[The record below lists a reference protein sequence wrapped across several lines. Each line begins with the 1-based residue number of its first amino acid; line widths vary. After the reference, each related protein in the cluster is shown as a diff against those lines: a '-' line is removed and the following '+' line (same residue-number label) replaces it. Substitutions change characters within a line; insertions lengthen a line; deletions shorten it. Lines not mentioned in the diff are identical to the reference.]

1 MRVLE
6 GRERV
11 RQPLAFVAVGL
22 ASALVDGGTF
32 LLLVHLGVAPGVASV
47 LGFCAAFVVNYRG
60 NRDLVF
66 RAERTRSGLVRYVV
80 LVLANLTVSGLGV
93 WALVSTGLVPWAA
106 KLTTMV
112 VVATVNFLVLR
123 RWVFRPAPAR

>member
-1 MRVLE
+1 VRVLE

-47 LGFCAAFVVNYRG
+47 LGFSAAFVVNYRG

-66 RAERTRSGLVRYVV
+66 RAERTRSGLVRYVA
-80 LVLANLTVSGLGV
+80 LVLANLAVSGLGV